1 MATIYSN
8 RRTGSSYHLTP
19 TARKILV
26 IEDDP
31 SLSEILEDFL
41 TDSGYEVHVFNEV
54 LDIHPLINKYHPDL
68 VILDYLLPVVN
79 GGELCSQIKRN
90 QLTCGLP
97 VIMLSAYQKVLLSIG
112 DYGCDA
118 FISKPFDLNNLLG
131 KIEEYIV

>member
-1 MATIYSN
+1 MDSKW
-8 RRTGSSYHLTP
+8 RTGSDFGLVP

-31 SLSEILEDFL
+31 ALSEILEDFL
-41 TDSGYEVHVFNEV
+41 TDSGYEIHIVNEV
-54 LDIHPLINKYHPDL
+54 LDIHPLLEKIHPDL

-90 QLTCGLP
+90 QRTCGLP

-112 DYGCDA
+112 DYGCDV
-118 FISKPFDLNNLLG
+118 FISKPFDLNSLLG
-131 KIEEYIV
+131 TIEGYII